1 MFTPSIIRI
10 ASLSAWLA
18 LAVLASPRAA
28 AELPQ
33 HAIADGFGPDFPA
46 DFEVDDAGI
55 PASVDLRF
63 GDTVA
68 MRNGIAFISIP
79 FSFGGTV
86 AVFNQNQTTNG
97 WRRVQTLHPPVPDA
111 GFGRTITWRDGLAIV
126 GDQTAAYVYKRNSSG
141 AWTRRQT
148 LRPPATDGVTQF
160 PVALKYEGG
169 TLIASASRNARPGVV
184 YVFELGTDGRFVR
197 RATLRALDGRPGD
210 GFGGSLSMTKRELVM
225 GSSGAA
231 YVFRRNSLGNWAQ
244 AQKLVPAGSAAGF
257 GSSVAIDQ
265 GMIIVGAPRED
276 LETEFD
282 TPDGHWAGGAAYVF
296 LPTAGRYLES
306 LRLRPR
312 VDEKFEYVNFGSQVA
327 MMGRYIAIKAIGNPV
342 NDSVLAQGIVFTYT
356 RDGSTVLARG
366 IASAHFESN
375 SDNISMALANN
386 WLLVGHLGDLRCF
399 NGCPGA
405 ATLYDVNRFQQ

>member
-1 MFTPSIIRI
+1 
-10 ASLSAWLA
+10 
-18 LAVLASPRAA
+18 
-28 AELPQ
+28 
-33 HAIADGFGPDFPA
+33 
-46 DFEVDDAGI
+46 
-55 PASVDLRF
+55 
-63 GDTVA
+63 
-68 MRNGIAFISIP
+68 
-79 FSFGGTV
+79 
-86 AVFNQNQTTNG
+86 
-97 WRRVQTLHPPVPDA
+97 
-111 GFGRTITWRDGLAIV
+111 
-126 GDQTAAYVYKRNSSG
+126 
-141 AWTRRQT
+141 
-148 LRPPATDGVTQF
+148 
-160 PVALKYEGG
+160 
-169 TLIASASRNARPGVV
+169 
-184 YVFELGTDGRFVR
+184 
-197 RATLRALDGRPGD
+197 
-210 GFGGSLSMTKRELVM
+210 VM

-265 GMIIVGAPRED
+265 GMIIVGASQED

-312 VDEKFEYVNFGSQVA
+312 VDEKFEYVKFGSQVA
-327 MMGRYIAIKAIGNPV
+327 MMGRYIAIEAIGNPV
-342 NDSVLAQGIVFTYT
+342 NDSVVAQGIVFTYT

-375 SDNISMALANN
+375 SDSISMALANN
-386 WLLVGHLGDLRCF
+386 WLLVGHLGSSRCF